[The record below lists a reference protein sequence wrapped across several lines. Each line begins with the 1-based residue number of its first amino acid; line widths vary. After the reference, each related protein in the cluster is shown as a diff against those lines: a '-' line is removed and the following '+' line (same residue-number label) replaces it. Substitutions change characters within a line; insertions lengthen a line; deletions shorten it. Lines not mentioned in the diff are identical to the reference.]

1 VLQLHQHY
9 PADLIE
15 QAVSQALA
23 YPCPNADGVE
33 LCLRQL
39 LQPEPP
45 SVSLDLS
52 NQPHLQQV
60 GQQPVSLTAYNQLLT
75 GGHHGSQLAA

>member
-1 VLQLHQHY
+1 MTLALQYH
-9 PADLIE
+9 
-15 QAVSQALA
+15 
-23 YPCPNADGVE
+23 CPHVDGVE

-52 NQPHLQQV
+52 DQPHLQQV
-60 GQQPVSLTAYNQLLT
+60 GQQPVALTPYNQLLT
-75 GGHHGSQLAA
+75 GGHHGSQLTA